1 LKHLAQKTSEPWR
14 VGVLFSHSGYL
25 SVIEETQL
33 QGTLLAIDEINCAGG
48 INGRELVPIIYDPA
62 SDDALFRHYAKRL
75 MTQDRVTSIFG
86 CYTSSSRRAVLPI
99 VERLNGLLWYPTLYE
114 GFEYSPNVI
123 YTGSAPNQ
131 NSLALCEYLISTYG
145 RRFYFVGSD
154 YFFPRETN
162 KIMRELLREEGGEVV
177 GSAYLPL
184 RAQRKDFLPIIREIQ
199 QASPD
204 VIFSTVVGDATA
216 HLYRSYAEA
225 GLDPKTMPIA
235 SLTTTEAEIKAM
247 GFDVGEGHITAAAYF
262 QSLAGDA
269 NSKFVNRYKQ
279 RFGIDEPT
287 NMCVE
292 AAYFQMHIFAHALE
306 RTNSIN
312 TDMLRPMILG
322 SEIDAPQGKVAINA
336 SCGHTNLWS
345 RIGKANRKGQFDVVA
360 RSVTPVVADP
370 YLTSYGRV
378 AHVL

>member
-1 LKHLAQKTSEPWR
+1 
-14 VGVLFSHSGYL
+14 
-25 SVIEETQL
+25 
-33 QGTLLAIDEINCAGG
+33 
-48 INGRELVPIIYDPA
+48 
-62 SDDALFRHYAKRL
+62 
-75 MTQDRVTSIFG
+75 M
-86 CYTSSSRRAVLPI
+86 SS
-99 VERLNGLLWYPTLYE
+99 
-114 GFEYSPNVI
+114 F
-123 YTGSAPNQ
+123 
-131 NSLALCEYLISTYG
+131 
-145 RRFYFVGSD
+145 
-154 YFFPRETN
+154 
-162 KIMRELLREEGGEVV
+162 
-177 GSAYLPL
+177 
-184 RAQRKDFLPIIREIQ
+184 Q

-216 HLYRSYAEA
+216 HLYRCYAEA

-235 SLTTTEAEIKAM
+235 SLTTTEAEVRAM

-279 RFGIDEPT
+279 RFGIEEPT